1 MDKYVN
7 KTIVVSNK
15 SIYENRWWAIF
26 GPWAVFC
33 FLLSKADD
41 NGSDFNSS
49 LIVSFS
55 TNKKNQEN
63 ESFTF

>member
-15 SIYENRWWAIF
+15 SIYENRWWAVS
-26 GPWAVFC
+26 GPWAVFY

-49 LIVSFS
+49 LIISFS
-55 TNKKNQEN
+55 ANKKNQEN